1 MLPMNAAN
9 HQESCRWLWQVIS
22 SGRFRL
28 QVNKVGTHG
37 TCGRFVSKTH
47 APIERDFNVRPHQFH
62 LLDRYTAAQVQTSP
76 VIGLIDGARALSL
89 MCRSLIPSCEKGH
102 PNQL

>member
-1 MLPMNAAN
+1 MNAAN

-47 APIERDFNVRPHQFH
+47 APIERDFNVQPHQFH
-62 LLDRYTAAQVQTSP
+62 LLDRYTAAPSTDIP
-76 VIGLIDGARALSL
+76 
-89 MCRSLIPSCEKGH
+89 CHRSDRWRTGVKPHVPELDPK
-102 PNQL
+102 L